1 MDCGYDYKFVEIAPE
16 HQIGLHTQAEWELSA
31 VLCGSGERTLGRET
45 APFGPGDVVLVPPRF
60 LHRWS
65 FDPSSADTDG
75 NIVNATL
82 VFTTDWAR
90 GMSNIFPNLKSTID
104 RILEL
109 ENAVVFSSPSSG
121 RIAALMT
128 TMSLLSSE
136 EMAPRLIELLIMASE
151 SISFGTVTGTMPN
164 LDPVAQKIKKVEV
177 YAVCNFDRV
186 ITVGEM
192 ARLVGMNPSSFC
204 SMFRRAKGV
213 TFVTYLNQL
222 RLRHAQHLLSSNPH
236 EPISSVAYACGFQ
249 TVSHFNHLFSAAFS
263 LSPSQWRSRQQTIG
277 VAP

>member
-16 HQIGLHTQAEWELSA
+16 HQIGQHTQAEWELSA
-31 VLCGSGERTLGRET
+31 VLCGCGERTLGSDT

-60 LHRWS
+60 PHRWD
-65 FDPSSADTDG
+65 FDPTSANTDG

-90 GMSNIFPNLKSTID
+90 GLSNIFPNLKSTID

-109 ENAVVFSSPSSG
+109 ENAVVFSLPASS

-128 TMSLLSSE
+128 TMSLLSAE
-136 EMAPRLIELLIMASE
+136 EIAPRLIELLIMASE
-151 SISFGTVTGTMPN
+151 SIGTGTVTGTMSN
-164 LDPVAQKIKKVEV
+164 LDPIAQKIKKVEV

-186 ITVGEM
+186 ITVSEV

-222 RLRHAQHLLSSNPH
+222 RLRHAQHLLASNPH
-236 EPISSVAYACGFQ
+236 ESISGIAYACGFQ
-249 TVSHFNHLFSAAFS
+249 TVSHFNHLFSAAFN
-263 LSPSQWRSRQQTIG
+263 LTPSQWRLRQQAIG
-277 VAP
+277 A